1 MLSMRVG
8 LRSARFVS
16 KSGMSRLGGSV
27 AAFRANVELPWDSV
41 ASSHYNVK
49 GENLLEDMHVKKFVR
64 PAGPHALTSAP
75 TGSYVPV
82 SDEDVRRVPEGFAG
96 ELDHEFLF
104 VGLDKPKHWMI
115 RDSGKLICN
124 LLDEY
129 KMSKLDNLSNYS
141 RHVSTKLNVEFEGL
155 TNRSEWHDAVINVQ
169 YYGDN
174 LLERSKKSLK
184 ASGDRY
190 IKYEGDDIVSDYL
203 GSLKEKVPET
213 PTRIMLTGD
222 RGVGK
227 SVALNQAV
235 MHARRNNWLVLFI
248 PNGWEHAQS
257 GSYIQPC
264 LMENQPFPSTISFKP
279 NDKVISNEDEL
290 DELEPPP
297 EIPTNENTVFDN
309 HEMSAQALRG
319 FLLAHEAQ
327 LKTIPIRDVAIMN
340 KYTQYRL
347 DFNEAVERI
356 MSVQSSSASIP
367 FVQTRA
373 IVEGEDAVPSLDKLD
388 AEVLKDFNYLEFKAE
403 TLADICTFGVAFR
416 QLAGSLFIDLVNELR
431 EYNNPNMP
439 VLIAVDEYNNWEVPS
454 AYSYNNKRVPTKQ
467 LCVPYALNFLSLTK
481 NGSDKWYLKNGMAIG
496 TTSLRYLE
504 GLKVDFAQQKK
515 SLPLCVTVP
524 YYNKMEYLSALA
536 YYTHHDIF
544 APNLRLHD
552 LLGLRTFTSSNPR
565 LLRAQGI
572 DFALPLGMEYNH
584 EAATLEAEAEDA
596 QEEMASRRSDLED
609 ARMGADAEDDEDSD
623 DDEELLPNTPQN
635 RKILMAR
642 AKAKAEKEKA
652 IEAEKA
658 AKLAAEEAR
667 NSVKFDKASV
677 LAYLSNKDKKFLR
690 MKHGRG

>member
-8 LRSARFVS
+8 LKSSRFVNR
-16 KSGMSRLGGSV
+16 SGLNRLGGSV
-27 AAFRANVELPWDSV
+27 AAFRTNVPTPWDV
-41 ASSHYNVK
+41 AADNHNKTK
-49 GENLLEDMHVKKFVR
+49 GQNLLEDMHRKKFVR

-75 TGSYVPV
+75 TGTYVPV
-82 SDEDVRRVPEGFAG
+82 SDEDVQRVPEGFAG

-104 VGLDKPKHWMI
+104 VGQDKPKHWMI
-115 RDSGKLICN
+115 RDSGKLLCN

-129 KMSKLDNLSNYS
+129 KMSKLDDLSNYT
-141 RHVSTKLNVEFEGL
+141 RHPSTSLKVEFEGL
-155 TNRSEWHDAVINVQ
+155 TDRLEWHDTEIVVQ
-169 YYGDN
+169 HYGDSV
-174 LLERSKKSLK
+174 LPGFKKSLK
-184 ASGDRY
+184 ASGVRNILEERPNITEDL
-190 IKYEGDDIVSDYL
+190 L
-203 GSLKEKVPET
+203 GAIKEKVPQT
-213 PTRIMLTGD
+213 PTRIMLAGD

-235 MHARRNNWLVLFI
+235 VHARRNNWLVLFI
-248 PNGWEHAQS
+248 PNGWEHAQG

-264 LMENQPFPSTISFKP
+264 LMENQPFPSTVAFKS
-279 NDKVISNEDEL
+279 NDKVITNEDEL
-290 DELEPPP
+290 EEMEL
-297 EIPTNENTVFDN
+297 PTEVPTDANTVFDN

-327 LKTIPIRDVAIMN
+327 LKTIPIRDTAIMN

-356 MSVQSSSASIP
+356 MSVQSSSQNIP

-373 IVEGEDAVPSLDKLD
+373 IVEGTDAIPLLDKLD
-388 AEVLKDFNYLEFKAE
+388 GPVLKDFNYLEFKAE

-416 QLAGSLFIDLVNELR
+416 QLAGSLFVDLVNELR

-454 AYSYNNKRVPTKQ
+454 AYSYNNQRVHAKQ
-467 LCVPYALNFLSLTK
+467 LCVPHSLNFLSLTK
-481 NGSDKWYLKNGMAIG
+481 HGSDHWSLKNGMAIG
-496 TTSLRYLE
+496 TTSSRYLE
-504 GLKVDFAQQKK
+504 GLKVDYAQQKK

-524 YYNKMEYLSALA
+524 YYNKTEYLSALA

-544 APNLRLHD
+544 APNLHLHD

-572 DFALPLGMEYNH
+572 DFVLPLGIEYNH
-584 EAATLEAEAEDA
+584 EATTKEAEDEDA
-596 QEEMASRRSDLED
+596 QEMMAVKRSDMMD
-609 ARMGADAEDDEDSD
+609 AKFGEED
-623 DDEELLPNTPQN
+623 DDEFSEEEEEVLPNTPQN
-635 RKILMAR
+635 KKILLAR

-658 AKLAAEEAR
+658 AKIAAEEAR
-667 NSVKFDKASV
+667 NSLKFDKPSI

-690 MKHGRG
+690 MKDGRG